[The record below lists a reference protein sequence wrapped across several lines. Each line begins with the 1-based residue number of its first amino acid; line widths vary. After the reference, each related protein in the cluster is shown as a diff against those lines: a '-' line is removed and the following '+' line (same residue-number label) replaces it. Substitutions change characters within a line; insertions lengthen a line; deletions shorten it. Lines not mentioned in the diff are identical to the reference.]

1 MIFLRETTPAC
12 PAWGEGPKIAR
23 CSIRA
28 QSRDGDRSG
37 ALCAASYCQ
46 RGRHGTSSDFR
57 PNDTQ
62 PANRCTTLTHGLA
75 RASKSSTLIVRSLR
89 HSALVQG
96 GSGGRASPA
105 FCQGACRLAHLP
117 PAMPR
122 TAISRRARQ
131 RGSFKEAPNDVC
143 CCAHYLP
150 SSARCGAYL
159 RARKC
164 NRSYSLCVGE
174 EGHPRMDAISP

>member
-1 MIFLRETTPAC
+1 MPETTR
-12 PAWGEGPKIAR
+12 GLVQLGGGFIIAR

-46 RGRHGTSSDFR
+46 RGRHGTNSDFR
-57 PNDTQ
+57 PK
-62 PANRCTTLTHGLA
+62 TTHSLTHRLA

-89 HSALVQG
+89 HSAHVQG
-96 GSGGRASPA
+96 GSGGGATPA

-122 TAISRRARQ
+122 IAISRRARPC
-131 RGSFKEAPNDVC
+131 GSFKEAPNDVC

-174 EGHPRMDAISP
+174 DGHP